1 REHRRAIRQW
11 SLVNPNYEV
20 VLKENGE
27 VTSHELLR
35 GYDLSRRSYDLL
47 DPAGR
52 TVFLVDAA
60 VEAGEAGRSW
70 PLIGNF
76 PKEHVDA
83 FEIAPSE
90 HALTVVST
98 NRGIRARIKI
108 TLPE

>member
-1 REHRRAIRQW
+1 MKLC
-11 SLVNPNYEV
+11 S
-20 VLKENGE
+20 KSGE
-27 VTSHELLR
+27 VTSGELLR

-52 TVFLVDAA
+52 TVFLVDTA
-60 VEAGEAGRSW
+60 VEAGEPGRSW

-83 FEIAPSE
+83 FMIAPSE

-98 NRGIRARIKI
+98 NAAFAQR
-108 TLPE
+108 